1 MSELSNDK
9 FEILGCEDINSDQ
22 IVRPNISFW
31 QDAWRR
37 LKKNKVATFS
47 LILLIFLGIMSVIG
61 PWMRSEFGIN
71 AIDKSTMNLKP
82 NGIHW
87 FGTDKL
93 GRDLWVRVW
102 YGTRISMVI
111 GIAGAAIE
119 LVIGVIYGAISGY
132 FGGIVDDAMMR
143 IVEILNSIPYLIIV
157 LLIVLIF
164 GNKGIA
170 PLIIAMSIT
179 GWVGM
184 ARLVRGQVL
193 AIKEQEYVLAAKAL
207 GSKPWAIIT
216 KHLLPNTVGV
226 MIVDVTF
233 AVPGYIFAESFL
245 SYIGLGVQSPN
256 TSLGSLCASANT
268 NLMFYPYQ
276 LFWPSLIISLI
287 MLTFNLF
294 GDGLNDALDPK
305 QRQ

>member
-1 MSELSNDK
+1 MSELSKDN
-9 FEILGCEDINSDQ
+9 FEIIGCENANSEE
-22 IVRPNISFW
+22 IVRPNITFW

-47 LILLIFLGIMSVIG
+47 LILLILIAILSVVG
-61 PWMRSEFGIN
+61 PWLRSQFGIN
-71 AIDKSTMNLKP
+71 AIKHSTMNLKP
-82 NGIHW
+82 NSVHW
-87 FGTDKL
+87 FGTDNL
-93 GRDLWVRVW
+93 GRDLWVRTW
-102 YGTRISMVI
+102 YGTRVSIFI
-111 GIAGAAIE
+111 GIAGAAME
-119 LVIGVIYGAISGY
+119 MVIGVIYGAISGY
-132 FGGIVDDAMMR
+132 FGGAVDDVMMR
-143 IVEILNSIPYLIIV
+143 IVEILNSIPYLIVV

-164 GNKGIA
+164 GNKGIF
-170 PLIIAMSIT
+170 PLILAMGIT

-193 AIKEQEYVLAAKAL
+193 AIKEQEYVLAARAL
-207 GSKPWAIIT
+207 GSKPWSIIT

-233 AVPGYIFAESFL
+233 AVPSYIFAESFL

-256 TSLGSLCASANT
+256 TSLGSLCASANS
-268 NLMFYPYQ
+268 NLMFYPFQ
-276 LFWPSLIISLI
+276 LFWPSLVISLI
-287 MLTFNLF
+287 MLTFNLL

>member
-9 FEILGCEDINSDQ
+9 FEILGCEDINSDE

-82 NGIHW
+82 NSIHW

-93 GRDLWVRVW
+93 GRDLWVRTW

-132 FGGIVDDAMMR
+132 FGGLVDDIMMR

>member
-1 MSELSNDK
+1 MTELCK
-9 FEILGCEDINSDQ
+9 EEFEIIGCKNANSNE
-22 IVRPNISFW
+22 IVRPNITYW

-37 LKKNKVATFS
+37 LKRNKVATFS
-47 LILLIFLGIMSVIG
+47 MCLLLFIVILSIVG
-61 PWMRSEFGIN
+61 PWLRPQFGIN
-71 AIDKSTMNLKP
+71 AVNQSTMNVNP
-82 NGIHW
+82 NSVHW
-87 FGTDKL
+87 FGADNL
-93 GRDLWVRVW
+93 GRDLWVRTW
-102 YGTRISMVI
+102 YGTRISVII
-111 GIAGAAIE
+111 GIAGAAME
-119 LVIGVIYGAISGY
+119 LIVGVIYGAISGY
-132 FGGIVDDAMMR
+132 FGGAVDNIMMR
-143 IVEILNSIPYLIIV
+143 IVEILNSIPYLIQV

-164 GNKGIA
+164 GNKGII
-170 PLIIAMSIT
+170 PLIIAMGIT

-193 AIKEQEYVLAAKAL
+193 SIKEQEYVLAAKAL
-207 GSKPWAIIT
+207 GSKPWRIIS

-233 AVPGYIFAESFL
+233 AVPGYIFAEAFL

-256 TSLGSLCASANT
+256 TSLGALCSSAT
-268 NLMFYPYQ
+268 SNLMFFPFQ

-287 MLTFNLF
+287 MLAFNLF

>member
-1 MSELSNDK
+1 MTELSK
-9 FEILGCEDINSDQ
+9 ERFKIVGCENADSEE

-37 LKKNKVATFS
+37 LKKNKLATFS
-47 LILLIFLGIMSVIG
+47 MILLIIIAVMSFIG
-61 PWMRSEFGIN
+61 PLFRLQFGIN
-71 AIDKSTMNLKP
+71 GIDPSSMNMNP
-82 NGIHW
+82 NSIHW
-87 FGTDKL
+87 FGTDNL
-93 GRDLWVRVW
+93 GRDLWVRTW
-102 YGTRISMVI
+102 YGTRISIII
-111 GIAGAAIE
+111 GIAGAAME

-132 FGGIVDDAMMR
+132 FGGIVDDIMMR
-143 IVEILNSIPYLIIV
+143 IVEILNSIPYLIVV

-164 GNKGIA
+164 SNKGIL
-170 PLIIAMSIT
+170 PLIIAMGIT

-207 GSKPWAIIT
+207 GSKPWRIIS

-233 AVPGYIFAESFL
+233 AVPSYIFAEAFL

-256 TSLGSLCASANT
+256 TSLGALCSSAT
-268 NLMFYPYQ
+268 SNLMFYPFQ
-276 LFWPSLIISLI
+276 LFWPSLMISLI
-287 MLTFNLF
+287 MLAFNLF

>member
-1 MSELSNDK
+1 MSELSKEK
-9 FEILGCEDINSDQ
+9 FNIIGCENADSNE
-22 IVRPNISFW
+22 IVRPNITYW

-37 LKKNKVATFS
+37 LKKNKAATFS
-47 LILLIFLGIMSVIG
+47 MYLLLVISVLAIVA
-61 PWMRSEFGIN
+61 PFMRPQFGIN
-71 AIDKSTMNLKP
+71 GVDQASMNLNS
-82 NGIHW
+82 NGTHW
-87 FGTDKL
+87 FGTDNL

-102 YGTRISMVI
+102 YGTRVSVLI
-111 GIAGAAIE
+111 GIAGAAME
-119 LVIGVIYGAISGY
+119 LIVGVIYGAAAGY
-132 FGGIVDDAMMR
+132 FGGKTDNIMMR
-143 IVEILNSIPYLIIV
+143 IIEILNSIPYLIQV
-157 LLIVLIF
+157 LLIVLIL

-170 PLIIAMSIT
+170 PLIIAMGIT

-193 AIKEQEYVLAAKAL
+193 TLKEREFVLAAKAL
-207 GSKPWAIIT
+207 GGDSKRIIF

-233 AVPGYIFAESFL
+233 AVPGYIFAEAFL
-245 SYIGLGVQSPN
+245 SFIGLGVQSPN
-256 TSLGSLCASANT
+256 TSLGALCSSAT
-268 NLMFYPYQ
+268 SNLMFYPFQ

-287 MLTFNLF
+287 MLAFNLF